1 MKHLIYYFIILLCA
15 ACASQNSETEKFYT
29 AWDKVIDA
37 KTQVHE
43 INMDTVLIN
52 ENSTPYI
59 AGQYLLIADGKS
71 TNKLIYVFDKN
82 DFHYMGCFAHQG
94 EGPKD
99 ITRIGTLGTN
109 QNPQSI
115 YITDYG
121 KMKIFSCR
129 IDSALTDSTYT
140 IKDAIALNPAQ
151 FPSDYTLISDSIG
164 IGLFIFPNSSSDYR
178 PHVAKWNLFTG
189 KCEPM
194 PYEYPDI
201 QHKRVTCGISP
212 QNNIYAECYEF
223 HDLMTLCDFSGKLIC
238 NIHGPNWELNPKKKI
253 HYYSYA
259 VFCKN
264 MVIAAYSGGDNQ
276 TDDYYPTKFN
286 VFDLEGNYLKTIDV
300 GYKIL
305 RYCYDHENNRL
316 IICFNDD
323 IQYGYLDL
331 KGLI

>member
-52 ENSTPYI
+52 GNSTPYI

-109 QNPQSI
+109 QNP
-115 YITDYG
+115 
-121 KMKIFSCR
+121 
-129 IDSALTDSTYT
+129 
-140 IKDAIALNPAQ
+140 Q

-305 RYCYDHENNRL
+305 SYCYDHENNRL